1 MTVYDFKVKDS
12 RGVEKP
18 LAEYQGSALL
28 IVNTASKCGFTPQY
42 AGLQALYDAYHAQG
56 FEILAFPCDQF
67 GHQEPGTDNEIQ
79 QFCQLNFGVTF
90 PVFSKIEVNGD
101 GAHPLYQYLT
111 AQKPG
116 ANGREIEWN
125 FAKFLIDRSGNVVER
140 FEPAVTPE
148 QVAPHIE
155 ALTAGK

>member
-1 MTVYDFKVKDS
+1 MTVYNFNVKDS
-12 RGVEKP
+12 RGVER
-18 LAEYQGSALL
+18 AIADYQGKVLL

-42 AGLQALYDAYHAQG
+42 AGLQKLYDTYHAQG
-56 FEILAFPCDQF
+56 LEILAFPCDQF
-67 GHQEPGTDNEIQ
+67 GHQEPGTDEAIQ
-79 QFCQLNFGVTF
+79 QFCQLNYGVTF
-90 PVFSKIEVNGD
+90 PVFSKIEVNGA

-116 ANGREIEWN
+116 ANGPDIDWN
-125 FAKFLIDRSGNVVER
+125 FAKFLIDRSGKVVER

-148 QVAPHIE
+148 MLAQPIE